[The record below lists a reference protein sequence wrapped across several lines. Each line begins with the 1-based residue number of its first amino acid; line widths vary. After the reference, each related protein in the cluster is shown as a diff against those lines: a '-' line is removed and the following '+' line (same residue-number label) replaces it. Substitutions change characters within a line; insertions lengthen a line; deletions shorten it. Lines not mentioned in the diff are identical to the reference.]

1 MTKFLVTKKDA
12 SAFASGE
19 GTFPVVKGVVEMPP
33 TLWLTL
39 ELLTDG
45 TIKPMPAEKP
55 VETKAVDESIPAPV
69 PPVVETVSVEVEGEP
84 AVKVPVKRVRKP
96 AAKKAK

>member
-19 GTFPVVKGVVEMPP
+19 GTFPVVNGVVDMPADS
-33 TLWLTL
+33 WLTL

-45 TIKPMPAEKP
+45 TIKPMPVKEA
-55 VETKAVDESIPAPV
+55 KAVDEKEVVPAA
-69 PPVVETVSVEVEGEP
+69 PP
-84 AVKVPVKRVRKP
+84 VKVPEKRVRKP